1 MAEIRKYIIDYNRT
15 DIEMPLDSEILSI
28 QNQHG
33 KMVIWALTEPSKPVE
48 IRTFIKVL
56 TGFEMNE
63 PSSRYIGTVQFD
75 DGLFV
80 NHLFEIIKR

>member
-48 IRTFIKVL
+48 VRTFVKVL

-63 PSSRYIGTVQFD
+63 PSARYIGTVQFD
-75 DGLFV
+75 NGLFV